1 MSGLPFSKLNKTELK
16 IHGYAWNHI
25 GVTPVHRLK
34 NGKYL
39 RRYSRGWTSNAA
51 HVDRVCATYEEAEA
65 ARRASVARR
74 EEP

>member
-1 MSGLPFSKLNKTELK
+1 MTLPFSKLTKNELN
-16 IHGYAWNHI
+16 IHAYAWNDA
-25 GVTPVHRLK
+25 GVTPVHRLE

-65 ARRASVARR
+65 ARRASIARR
-74 EEP
+74 A

>member
-1 MSGLPFSKLNKTELK
+1 MARAFNKPTTTDLK
-16 IHGYAWNHI
+16 IHADAWNGA

-65 ARRASVARR
+65 ARRASIARR
-74 EEP
+74 A